1 MHERRPL
8 QDQEMRTR
16 SAFPI
21 GDEELPRAILMPCPH
36 LCLEARYWLQ
46 TIGELALD

>member
-21 GDEELPRAILMPCPH
+21 GDGELPRAILMPRPH
-36 LCLEARYWLQ
+36 LCLEASYWLQ
-46 TIGELALD
+46 TAGEQALY